1 LAWSALLQQSKTS
14 QMFRPEFVVGTVLA
28 CVTLWT
34 AARLGIWEPWEA
46 EAARVIRNMLNSG
59 LILSVNTGTL
69 ETPVLI
75 NSLPYS
81 WWPQLLSFW
90 VFGESELS
98 LRLPNLIMLF
108 TVTYGLYGLSYKVHG
123 QTIARMTALF
133 ALGTPAIL
141 FHSVLT
147 LGPAV
152 PAGFIALSCLSIL
165 WQRFQVSNAER
176 WVWVTWAL
184 LGLSTLSC
192 GLIGL
197 LLPSGVWL
205 ASRQSNRPIIQ
216 QLRAH
221 RVAIAITLL
230 VVSVAV
236 WRASI
241 YRTPGLPLSQWI
253 WFIDGLGVD
262 RTISL
267 RPAFSLY
274 VHQIGFGLFPWGV
287 LAPLAFAILLFTPNQ
302 SGSSRRLHTGMF
314 VWFAGAFI
322 YGAVCFSWTHYALFL
337 GAPALAFVLA
347 PFFQQLFSKPR
358 HNGFTVLVAIL
369 LLGLVD
375 SNLKH
380 EPRLLAESFVGTDVS
395 VFPAHVWYSRWG
407 RVLNA
412 SLLLICIGFGT
423 QIIKWFTTTI
433 EGLLFPKRRPR
444 LTDFGQVLFSISLG
458 TIICAIAQRPLIGL
472 VNRLSVHQLMAWVKL
487 LIVGALISLIIHFVV
502 HYLWSWRHRHM
513 NDRLAL
519 PVISTAKRHQLSFFL
534 TGLIAMSWI
543 GLNQFAVATTMTK
556 NFSQRGLL
564 NQYYAHKTSMDD
576 APLFTYELSDR
587 DRSYY
592 ARDLDKMDLKMFTKY
607 CKEQKPFFAVIP
619 QKNLAKVNDKFR
631 AASRKTGKKR
641 GNHIPVLYAGGAR
654 FYLVANQLPD
664 GAEDLNPMKRAFL
677 ADPSELPTDAN
688 KVDIDFEGKV
698 KIIGW
703 KVEPKVARRGSP
715 LKMIVYWQ
723 VLKNRVGSW
732 KVFVH
737 MDAPGQRIHGDHDPV
752 AGLLPTTNW
761 RVGDVIVDE
770 HTVNVDRT
778 KSPANFTFYTGL
790 FRGDKRLK
798 VNTGPQDGK
807 NRAKLGIVR
816 LQ

>member
-1 LAWSALLQQSKTS
+1 MQESKNS
-14 QMFRPEFVVGTVLA
+14 QMFRIEFIVGTVLA
-28 CVTLWT
+28 CATIWT

-46 EAARVIRNMLNSG
+46 EAARVIRNMLDSG
-59 LILSVNTGTL
+59 LILSVNAGTTEAPAL
-69 ETPVLI
+69 L

-81 WWPQLLSFW
+81 WWPHLFSFW
-90 VFGESELS
+90 VLGESEFS

-108 TVTYGLYGLSYKVHG
+108 TVTAALYGLTYKVHG
-123 QTIARMTALF
+123 QVIARMTALF
-133 ALGTPAIL
+133 ALSTPMML

-147 LGPAV
+147 LGPSV
-152 PAGFIALSCLSIL
+152 PSGFVALACLSIL
-165 WQRFQVSNAER
+165 WQRFE
-176 WVWVTWAL
+176 VWNNPRFTWITWAL
-184 LGLSTLSC
+184 IGLSTLCC
-192 GLIGL
+192 GLIGI
-197 LLPSGVWL
+197 LLPGGVWL
-205 ASRQSNRPIIQ
+205 ASRRTDRSIIQ
-216 QLRAH
+216 QLINHRAP
-221 RVAIAITLL
+221 IAITI
-230 VVSVAV
+230 VVVGVAL
-236 WRASI
+236 WRASL
-241 YRTPGLPLSQWI
+241 YRVPELPVSQWF

-262 RTISL
+262 RKISL

-287 LAPLAFAILLFTPNQ
+287 LAPLAFAILLFT
-302 SGSSRRLHTGMF
+302 SSHAGKVRRLHTAMF

-347 PFFQQLFSKPR
+347 PFFHQLFSKPGQ
-358 HNGFTVLVAIL
+358 NGFTVLVAIL

-380 EPRLLAESFVGTDVS
+380 EPRLLAEAFVGSDVS

-407 RVLNA
+407 RILNA
-412 SLLLICIGFGT
+412 ALLLVCLGFGT
-423 QIIKWFTTTI
+423 HIVKWVVSTL
-433 EGLLFPKRRPR
+433 EGLLFPKVRPC
-444 LTDFGQVLFSISLG
+444 LTNFTQVLFSLSLSAV
-458 TIICAIAQRPLIGL
+458 ICAVAQRPLINL
-472 VNRLSVHQLMAWVKL
+472 VNRLALHQLMTWVKL
-487 LIVGALISLIIHFVV
+487 LIVGGVIGLIIHFGV
-502 HYLWSWRHRHM
+502 HYLWRWRNRHM
-513 NDRLAL
+513 NKTLSLPHLSPTKRLQWSIL
-519 PVISTAKRHQLSFFL
+519 L
-534 TGLIAMSWI
+534 TGLIAVSWV
-543 GLNQFAVATTMTK
+543 GLNQFAVATTMTH

-564 NQYYAHKTSMDD
+564 NQYQSHKASMAD
-576 APLFTYELSDR
+576 APLFTYELSNR

-592 ARDLDKMDLKMFTKY
+592 ARDLDKMDLKMFTQY
-607 CKEQKPFFAVIP
+607 CKDQIPFFAVIP

-631 AASRKTGKKR
+631 AATRSTGESR

-654 FYLVANQLPD
+654 FYLVANQLPE

-677 ADPSELPTDAN
+677 SDASELPSDTN

-703 KVEPKVARRGSP
+703 KVEPKIARRGSP

-761 RVGDVIVDE
+761 RAGDVIVDE
-770 HTVNVDRT
+770 YTVNVDRT

-798 VNTGPQDGK
+798 VKAGPQDGK

-816 LQ
+816 LK